1 METEKTRH
9 YFGEDGI
16 LSKTMH
22 YRPRAPQQGLAE
34 QVFACMD
41 QADALRG
48 ERCAILPAQGD
59 TGIGKTLAT
68 LIPMLDQV
76 ARHHLAGQKI
86 RCGYATHTTQ
96 LRRQTAERDLPAAI
110 RAVANTT
117 GITLTVAEYCGATQF
132 VSPQAVQWALANSSD
147 QADKMTQKKLKK
159 LQQWLNKKTTS
170 GLMVD
175 AKEALGVDEHDP
187 LIPGKADKELACEYQ
202 EARTLAAYQSRIEQA
217 KNADVILMSHAAALL
232 NARRWFAILDNPEQP
247 DDQDTENVPEDR
259 QIRYMIFD
267 EAHRLPEA
275 GDSLASR
282 TLSLHRLVHTLENA
296 HSQSVG
302 EIDAAL
308 VKQARELRE
317 AAKMAVNAVDD
328 NSDEKMILDHQTMP
342 GNSGM
347 TVQKFLMKQGLQELY
362 LQLLQRIKGVKTAK
376 MSQDAR
382 LALLDVYSTCDVIG
396 DYLDIQ
402 LKGNPYQMVAGMSW
416 SAQTRRPSIH
426 MSTANPGRL
435 VARYWRHY
443 PGKAAIEDAKGS
455 RLWGAVIISA
465 TMPEPS
471 SIGLFQKN
479 EEKGKEAWHKQ
490 PFLMVED
497 VRDPPIFEPEKFG
510 EMRFVLSM
518 DTPPTMR
525 SEKSEKE
532 DGFVNPEWEKQHLFP
547 MIDAMLTESTADQGV
562 LILTPTIADVDKI
575 ATHIAATGHDSRV
588 IAQSAE
594 KNMAMCAHQCRENPG
609 SILVS
614 AGGWDGLDL
623 PGGFQN
629 LMIARLPI
637 APIDRL
643 HEQIL
648 MEKYD
653 PEAARK
659 ILHASNKRLMIS
671 KLRQGIGR
679 GIRRSEDC
687 VTVWIAD
694 SRFGLPSYPCSLG
707 DPRVMPHA
715 SPLRAGIENAI
726 PKRFRW
732 DLEHARLFST
742 RTGTFTPETPK
753 TRQSGSTKETLHLV
767 F

>member
-1 METEKTRH
+1 MSTVTERSQH
-9 YFGEDGI
+9 YFDEGGV
-16 LSKTMH
+16 LSKILN
-22 YRPRAPQQGLAE
+22 YQPRAPQQALAK
-34 QVFACMD
+34 QAFTCMD

-76 ARHHLAGQKI
+76 ARHHLSGQKI
-86 RCGYATHTTQ
+86 RCGYATYTTQ

-117 GITLTVAEYCGATQF
+117 GVTLTVAEYWGATQF
-132 VSPQAVQWALANSSD
+132 VSPQAVQWALANSTD

-159 LQQWLNKKTTS
+159 LQQWLNKKTAS

-175 AKEALGVDEHDP
+175 AKEALGIDEHDP
-187 LIPGKADKELACEYQ
+187 LIPGESDKELACEYR
-202 EARTLAAYQSRIEQA
+202 EARTLAAYQSMIEQV
-217 KNADVILMSHAAALL
+217 KNADVILMSHAAALM
-232 NARRWFAILDNPEQP
+232 NARRWFAILDNPDQP
-247 DDQDTENVPEDR
+247 DDQDTENTPEGR

-267 EAHRLPEA
+267 EAHRMPDA

-282 TLSLHRLVHTLENA
+282 TLSLHRLTHTLENA
-296 HSQSVG
+296 HSHSVG
-302 EIDAAL
+302 KIDADL
-308 VKQARELRE
+308 VKQARSFHK
-317 AAKMAVNAVDD
+317 AAQEAVNSFDA
-328 NSDEKMILDHQTMP
+328 SDVISEEKMVLDHQMMP
-342 GNSGM
+342 GSTGL
-347 TVQKFLMKQGLQELY
+347 TVQKFLMEHGLQEIY
-362 LQLLQRIKGVKTAK
+362 LQLLQRIKGVKTPK
-376 MSQDAR
+376 MSQDAK
-382 LALLDVYSTCDVIG
+382 LALLDVYSVCDVIG

-402 LKGNPYQMVAGMSW
+402 QKGNPYQMVAGMSW
-416 SAQTRRPSIH
+416 SPQTRRPSIH

-479 EEKGKEAWHKQ
+479 EEKEKEAWHKS

-497 VRDPPIFEPEKFG
+497 VRDPPTFEPEKFG

-525 SEKSEKE
+525 SEKSEKV

-547 MIDAMLTESTADQGV
+547 MIDTLLAESTTNQGV

-575 ATHIAATGHDSRV
+575 ATHITATGHDSRV

-594 KNMAMCAHQCRENPG
+594 KNMAMCAHQFRKNPG

-614 AGGWDGLDL
+614 TGGWDGLDL
-623 PGGFQN
+623 PGGFQHV
-629 LMIARLPI
+629 MIARLPI

-653 PEAARK
+653 PVVARK

-671 KLRQGIGR
+671 KLG
-679 GIRRSEDC
+679 
-687 VTVWIAD
+687 
-694 SRFGLPSYPCSLG
+694 SLQKAEKIV
-707 DPRVMPHA
+707 R
-715 SPLRAGIENAI
+715 
-726 PKRFRW
+726 
-732 DLEHARLFST
+732 
-742 RTGTFTPETPK
+742 
-753 TRQSGSTKETLHLV
+753 
-767 F
+767 